1 MKKSTLFNCKK
12 WEVSNGTCSIS
23 KRFATMLMM
32 MIMVGSKALADD
44 NYEMIDGLK
53 STKYRNPNGYT
64 YG

>member
-1 MKKSTLFNCKK
+1 MNYFTILNRKALNTRKRTY
-12 WEVSNGTCSIS
+12 SIS
-23 KRFATMLMM
+23 KRFATLLMM
-32 MIMVGSKALADD
+32 KIMVGSKALADD